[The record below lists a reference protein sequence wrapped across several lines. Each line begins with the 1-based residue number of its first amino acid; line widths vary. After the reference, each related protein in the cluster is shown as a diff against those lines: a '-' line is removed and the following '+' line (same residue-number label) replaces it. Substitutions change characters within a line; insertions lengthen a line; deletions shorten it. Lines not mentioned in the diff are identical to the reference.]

1 MKVGRSWWKN
11 FWRKQKMTKRACLLA
26 GLFLVAAV
34 FTVVGI
40 VSGEPAVV
48 LTKAVTICLE
58 CVGIG

>member
-1 MKVGRSWWKN
+1 
-11 FWRKQKMTKRACLLA
+11 MTKRACLLA
-26 GLFLVAAV
+26 GLFLVAAI